1 MIKQLIKNVVFILA
15 LGCYFISLNFYGL
28 LPQPNFQGYTGLECL
43 SLGWLGLL
51 MHGNLFGAWTANL
64 FGVLAVALY
73 LLVEIRPFPSKKL
86 CWFGAG
92 MTLVA
97 IALSTLVYFVPTL
110 NMMQS
115 ACCTIEVAI
124 VPGPGAQLWIA
135 SFVVL
140 ILAFAVQQMRS
151 NANLA
156 ATVFLEE

>member
-1 MIKQLIKNVVFILA
+1 MIKHLIKNVVFILA

-51 MHGNLFGAWTANL
+51 MHGNLFG
-64 FGVLAVALY
+64 VLAVALY
-73 LLVEIRPFPSKKL
+73 LLIEIRPFPSKKL

-97 IALSTLVYFVPTL
+97 IALSSLVYFVPTL

-156 ATVFLEE
+156 ATVCLEE